1 MSDYHIKYLSMNKA
15 AVNTFSD
22 GLITDLA
29 PLSTPRTVLT
39 DCLNGTIITYNGN
52 EFSLQ
57 NDMGNVKM
65 DNIYFPT
72 GYVPV
77 GMKEYGGVI
86 YVALYSPS
94 DNKCEIGSFPSP
106 KTITFGENET
116 KQVVSILNT
125 DVIDQVNHEGIK
137 ILKPLFE
144 MIDKLNPGDQF
155 KIEIIKT
162 GASQSLFDESSPSSM
177 FDIKYFYQTEDGKIT
192 PVEKSDINITD
203 QNGLFSYFKGTS
215 GSIILVSYEIKKPD
229 YFNVNI
235 TAPDSQT
242 INISA
247 KGSHKTANVFKGFEL
262 KVKYASETVYI
273 TKNYE
278 LPIGTYNN
286 VLTGATIENIAATD
300 DVNIEITPYSDYC
313 YYRDMTVKR
322 SFSPEQIQQM
332 SSSLNNIFKYYIDG
346 TNLKIDF
353 NFFYPIKNLDL
364 FVEVYDPWSDCST
377 VKKID
382 DPTAYGLNTVLFDLV
397 EIERKKEVSPTR
409 GGISLDNLDIKLA
422 TDYQQEKYHAK
433 IPTGES
439 LYITKSTDL
448 RKNHF
453 YIVRISCVELN
464 PDNTYKYSDFFK
476 SLYTSTIMNNYYNAV
491 DDFETI
497 KLNLS
502 NIIAFNYKINSDSI
516 IQENNNYGY
525 DESTNLLMTDGNPY
539 KISDTAISSS
549 YFYYNEFINKK
560 KVNFD
565 ITYSSESMFGDFNES
580 LISTTSKD
588 DLIANANQEITL
600 GYSDDF
606 NYVSKIGSTISSPD
620 REQGKSSIYIN
631 SDDITKSGLN
641 YDININYKTYRNI
654 SSEPVHTY
662 NSITS
667 FKEIPIRKTLLTA
680 EDISGSIRFDSNYIN
695 TKFNHPS
702 VARLDTGST
711 GTYYVSKSSTY
722 PYYTIN
728 HYGGF
733 DDDLD
738 NLITYWRN
746 NFRSNICAFISNI
759 TVTTMHFKSTFQE
772 ETLDGEK
779 YLVSKS
785 DPNTSAGSWKKC
797 MLSIMRPSDKITTF
811 LRTHSYADIL
821 EFFNNVYVCSIN
833 SGNKNMYSPGTINNI
848 TSGTTS
854 YSHSLKIAA
863 SLIGDNVNI
872 FNFSSAKDGFA
883 TIKAFNATGISSFIS
898 HLDKLS
904 VVGNQL
910 GSNVEL
916 YPILNSS
923 NSVSTTI
930 DIPISDYKITKSSN
944 PVVNNSI
951 LDIVNTWSRGADL
964 LTNAISSNAPAS
976 HGELYIKDNKNIK
989 LKNLINNIRVSGLN
1003 DNSLEGIEI
1012 TDTNFWIYYE
1022 PRDKVTHSGT
1032 WHEDSGAPNMIDDY
1046 IYS

>member
-1 MSDYHIKYLSMNKA
+1 MNKA

-29 PLSTPRTVLT
+29 PLSTPKTVLT

-106 KTITFGENET
+106 KTISFGENET

-155 KIEIIKT
+155 KIEIVKT
-162 GASQSLFDESSPSSM
+162 GSSKSLFDESSSSSM

-203 QNGLFSYFKGTS
+203 QNGLFSYFKGAS
-215 GSIILVSYEIKKPD
+215 GSIILVSYEIKRPD

-235 TAPDSQT
+235 TAPDSKT

-377 VKKID
+377 IKKVD

-397 EIERKKEVSPTR
+397 DIARKKETTPTR
-409 GGISLDNLDIKLA
+409 GGIPLDNLNIKLA
-422 TDYQQEKYHAK
+422 TDYQKEKYHAK
-433 IPTGES
+433 IPTGEN
-439 LYITKSTDL
+439 LYITKSSDL

-464 PDNTYKYSDFFK
+464 ADNTYKYSNFFK
-476 SLYTSTIMNNYYNAV
+476 SLYTSTVMNNYYNTV

-502 NIIAFNYKINSDSI
+502 NIISFNYKINTDSI

-525 DESTNLLMTDGNPY
+525 DESTNLLMTDGDPY
-539 KISDTAISSS
+539 KVSDSEISGS

-565 ITYSSESMFGDFNES
+565 ITYNSESMFGDFNES
-580 LISTTSKD
+580 LISTTSKAE
-588 DLIANANQEITL
+588 LEANANNEIVL

-606 NYVSKIGSTISSPD
+606 NYVSKVGSTISSSD
-620 REQGKSSIYIN
+620 KEQGKSSIYIN
-631 SDDITKSGLN
+631 SEDITKTGLN

-654 SSEPVHTY
+654 SSEPTHSYSSVT
-662 NSITS
+662 T

-680 EDISGSIRFDSNYIN
+680 DDFPTGLRSNSSYIGN
-695 TKFNHPS
+695 KFLYPS

-711 GTYYVSKSSTY
+711 GTYYVAKSLTS
-722 PYYTIN
+722 PYYTIR

-738 NLITYWRN
+738 DLIIYWRN
-746 NFRSNICAFISNI
+746 NFRSNICAFVSNI
-759 TVTTMHFKSTFQE
+759 TVKTMHFRSTFQE

-779 YLVSKS
+779 YLVKSS
-785 DPNTSAGSWKKC
+785 DPNTGAGSWKKC
-797 MLSIMRPSDKITTF
+797 MLSIMRPSDKTTTF
-811 LRTHSYADIL
+811 LRTHSYADII
-821 EFFNNVYVCSIN
+821 EFFNNVYVCSITDKYKHLYN
-833 SGNKNMYSPGTINNI
+833 PGTINSI

-854 YSHSLKIAA
+854 YTHELKIKAN
-863 SLIGDNVNI
+863 LVGNNVNI
-872 FNFSSAKDGFA
+872 FNFGSAKDGFA
-883 TIKAFNATGISSFIS
+883 TTIPFNATGVSGFIS
-898 HLDKLS
+898 HLNKLD
-904 VVGNQL
+904 VVSNQL
-910 GSNVEL
+910 GSNKTL

-923 NSVSTTI
+923 NSVSAAI
-930 DIPISDYKITKSSN
+930 SIPIADYKITKSSN

-951 LDIVNTWSRGADL
+951 LDIVNIWSRGAYL
-964 LTNAISSNAPAS
+964 LTNAISSTAPAG
-976 HGELYIKDNKNIK
+976 HAELYIKDNKNIK
-989 LKNLINNIRVSGLN
+989 LKNLLNNIRITGLN

-1012 TDTNFWIYYE
+1012 TDSNFWIYYE
-1022 PRDKVTHSGT
+1022 PRDKVEHTGT
-1032 WHEDSGAPNMIDDY
+1032 WHEDSQAPNMIDDY